1 MPELQRFIASLRAQ
15 LADLDRR
22 GAALDAARA
31 DVEHRRER
39 LATAIQVYEEG
50 LPKSAS
56 VDRAPAPKNA
66 PKTTSASDG
75 ALDILVSS
83 GPKTRRELVNLLCPP
98 VNENSLDS
106 GLRRLKKRRQVR
118 QDGDLYMAVDSSA
131 APAGSGAPSAAGDVA
146 DDRGKQRGPAQR
158 SPAEPAGP
166 AAPLPGD

>member
-1 MPELQRFIASLRAQ
+1 MPELQRFIASLRTQ

-22 GAALDAARA
+22 GAALDKARA
-31 DVEHRRER
+31 DVEHERAR

-50 LPKSAS
+50 LAKSAS
-56 VDRAPAPKNA
+56 GDRTPAPKNG
-66 PKTTSASDG
+66 PKTTSASDC

-83 GPKTRRELVNLLCPP
+83 GPKTRRELVTLLCPP

-118 QDGDLYMAVDSSA
+118 QDGDLYTAVDSSA

-146 DDRGKQRGPAQR
+146 DARGNQRGPAQR
-158 SPAEPAGP
+158 SPAKPAGP
-166 AAPLPGD
+166 AAPSPGD

>member
-1 MPELQRFIASLRAQ
+1 MRLAPTLSTGVSVSLLPFRSMRRVFPSPRRLTELQRPRMRP
-15 LADLDRR
+15 RR
-22 GAALDAARA
+22 RQRLTAPSTSWFRRVRRPAA
-31 DVEHRRER
+31 
-39 LATAIQVYEEG
+39 
-50 LPKSAS
+50 
-56 VDRAPAPKNA
+56 
-66 PKTTSASDG
+66 
-75 ALDILVSS
+75 
-83 GPKTRRELVNLLCPP
+83 ELVNLLCPP